1 MKSLNFLFK
10 KVFSDCNHLLHI
22 RSDVC
27 IGGKRSYSDIIVNLS
42 GILNSP
48 GADINTIME
57 LA

>member
-10 KVFSDCNHLLHI
+10 KFFSDCNHLLHI

-27 IGGKRSYSDIIVNLS
+27 LGGKRSYSDIIVNLS
-42 GILNSP
+42 GILNSLD
-48 GADINTIME
+48 ADINTIPK

>member
-1 MKSLNFLFK
+1 MESLNFLIK

-27 IGGKRSYSDIIVNLS
+27 LGGKRSYSDIIVNLS
-42 GILNSP
+42 SALNSLN
-48 GADINTIME
+48 ADINTITK

>member
-10 KVFSDCNHLLHI
+10 KFFSDCNHLLHI

-27 IGGKRSYSDIIVNLS
+27 LGGKRSNSDIIVNLS
-42 GILNSP
+42 GILNSLD
-48 GADINTIME
+48 ADINTIPK